1 MHLQDCD
8 PDDRCCIFRP
18 SRRGLQRRA
27 VPFMAWGCPSSPCRG
42 KSPGEWQFMHRGCRR
57 TGTSAVKSDPSRA
70 AGRGAEV
77 FFEGGSAAAKGKES
91 SREQPM
97 SAIVV
102 VEDRTVRQRFIQPPR
117 GAWAAAGYVF
127 RWPRTM
133 RLRSRARRTERP
145 ALRFHRIFRCS
156 RRCRFRSRDI
166 RSSASRGRC

>member
-91 SREQPM
+91 SR
-97 SAIVV
+97 
-102 VEDRTVRQRFIQPPR
+102 RT
-117 GAWAAAGYVF
+117 AD
-127 RWPRTM
+127 
-133 RLRSRARRTERP
+133 ECD
-145 ALRFHRIFRCS
+145 RCS
-156 RRCRFRSRDI
+156 RGPDCEAAFHTASERRMGSRRIRFPVAANNAFAIAGAAHGTPGSPIPPDF
-166 RSSASRGRC
+166 SLLSTM